1 MSQIVKLLNILYTP
15 VNGVSLQAEIPSKLF
30 TVLSIYV
37 RDNLVHENL
46 FCNTAN
52 LFGVLGQSNLSTKEK
67 VYEQVALGMKR
78 LVEISKDKIGNWRK
92 NAAILIAKCSSNL
105 KVREAMDREHAM
117 DVIKTIAHLIAGKW
131 LNFCFICIWW

>member
-78 LVEISKDKIGNWRK
+78 LV
-92 NAAILIAKCSSNL
+92 
-105 KVREAMDREHAM
+105 
-117 DVIKTIAHLIAGKW
+117 
-131 LNFCFICIWW
+131 

>member
-1 MSQIVKLLNILYTP
+1 MTQIVKLLNILYTS
-15 VNGVSLQAEIPSKLF
+15 VDGVSLQTEIPSKLF

-52 LFGVLGQSNLSTKEK
+52 LFGVLVQSRLSIREK

-92 NAAILIAKCSSNL
+92 NAAILIAKCSSNP

-117 DVIKTIAHLIAGKW
+117 DVIKTIAHLIAAK
-131 LNFCFICIWW
+131 